1 MGLPLVALVGYTNAG
16 KSTILNRLSRAG
28 VLAENMLFATLD
40 PTTRKVRLPK
50 PSQIKQNAFVTNKSK
65 DREGSNDE
73 STSGES
79 DRNVLDVIDASTGGD
94 VTVISD
100 KNTKGP
106 EVLLTDTVGFISKLP
121 SNLVAAFR

>member
-79 DRNVLDVIDASTGGD
+79 DGNVLDVIDASTGGD